1 MSQNPKHGTVQ
12 ADQNHHP
19 EALVRVSGTECGG
32 RKENAGG
39 NVLSQGNELPLQ
51 VTPEDRLLANT
62 RRNRERYP

>member
-1 MSQNPKHGTVQ
+1 MGQNPKHGTVQ

-39 NVLSQGNELPLQ
+39 NVKAMNC
-51 VTPEDRLLANT
+51 RCK
-62 RRNRERYP
+62 